1 MPHEALISVILA
13 LAISAIL
20 VPALIRDYR
29 DARRLRQEDTHTPE
43 AETDSAPLP
52 LPAVYIIPD
61 TQPTPTVTAHD
72 PTPTTEDK

>member
-29 DARRLRQEDTHTPE
+29 DARRLRQEDPHTPE
-43 AETDSAPLP
+43 AEDDSAPLPLP

-61 TQPTPTVTAHD
+61 TQPTPTVT
-72 PTPTTEDK
+72 PTPPTEDK